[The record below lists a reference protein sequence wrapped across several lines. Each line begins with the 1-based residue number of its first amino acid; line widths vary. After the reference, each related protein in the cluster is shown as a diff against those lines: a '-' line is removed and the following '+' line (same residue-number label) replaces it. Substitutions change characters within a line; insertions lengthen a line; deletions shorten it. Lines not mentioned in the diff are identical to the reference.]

1 MGNICS
7 KKNKCNDAL
16 ILLKLDKKQ
25 SKHAI
30 KVCEVCTEKS
40 KRKEAI
46 DILKKD
52 CLSAIEKL
60 KEHQNLMNDKI
71 AKDIVSNCPPNL
83 QADEDV
89 ILFQYTKHRT
99 EATKV
104 LHTECA
110 KKFSGFEKMR
120 NNDAFIVFQN
130 ACPKVRELEKYH
142 LKINKILENLRNE
155 CEKIIKLWKRDDK
168 KKSVTFAKKI
178 ADCKTFEWIF
188 HEDEKLIINQAN
200 DMTETYEASCQ
211 QTIKNFND
219 SRTYQNA
226 KNIEVFCNNL
236 SKYSTAISNSKL
248 YIACI
253 DQMEQCNF
261 MIDRSSAGVQKKNEQ
276 ILQTCNTYSELAAD
290 YAEDVW
296 KDVQKI
302 KATLKEECDKAM
314 KNFDDSR
321 TLEKA
326 KVVQTICEPQK
337 KWNKSAHINI
347 WEVRQFL
354 KNNTYV
360 HYQKPNIIR
369 LYTEPFE
376 YSTVSTDNNEYYEDA
391 TYTSYNEKLNKNRV
405 TTSESILGLFFLL
418 FIIGSFIY
426 RIHIYNERKTF
437 QNHSNQKIISGK

>member
-30 KVCEVCTEKS
+30 EVCEVCTEKS

-52 CLSAIEKL
+52 CLSAIENL

-142 LKINKILENLRNE
+142 LKTNKILEIQFL
-155 CEKIIKLWKRDDK
+155 
-168 KKSVTFAKKI
+168 
-178 ADCKTFEWIF
+178 
-188 HEDEKLIINQAN
+188 
-200 DMTETYEASCQ
+200 
-211 QTIKNFND
+211 
-219 SRTYQNA
+219 
-226 KNIEVFCNNL
+226 
-236 SKYSTAISNSKL
+236 L
-248 YIACI
+248 YI
-253 DQMEQCNF
+253 
-261 MIDRSSAGVQKKNEQ
+261 
-276 ILQTCNTYSELAAD
+276 
-290 YAEDVW
+290 DV
-296 KDVQKI
+296 
-302 KATLKEECDKAM
+302 
-314 KNFDDSR
+314 
-321 TLEKA
+321 
-326 KVVQTICEPQK
+326 
-337 KWNKSAHINI
+337 
-347 WEVRQFL
+347 
-354 KNNTYV
+354 
-360 HYQKPNIIR
+360 
-369 LYTEPFE
+369 
-376 YSTVSTDNNEYYEDA
+376 
-391 TYTSYNEKLNKNRV
+391 
-405 TTSESILGLFFLL
+405 
-418 FIIGSFIY
+418 
-426 RIHIYNERKTF
+426 
-437 QNHSNQKIISGK
+437 SGG